1 MTAARTIDVNCDC
14 GELPAQL
21 AAGVDDA
28 LTRAVTSINIACGGH
43 AGDESSMTR
52 LVRVAKAAGTRIG
65 AHPSYPDIT
74 NFGRVSM
81 HLGADALRASLCDQI
96 TRLVAICLREGA
108 TLTHIKPHGALY
120 HDCGDPTIAAIVAD
134 AAASAAGRNV
144 VLIAAATSPAAARWE
159 TAGLRVR
166 REGFA
171 DRAYEADGTLRAR
184 SAPGALLSAS
194 AAAQQAVLLA
204 SQRAVIVAGSHVPVP
219 CDTICVHGDGPDA
232 LATAHA
238 VLAALRTAG
247 ITVAADPA

>member
-1 MTAARTIDVNCDC
+1 MTSARTIDINCDC

-43 AGDESSMTR
+43 AGDDASMTR
-52 LVRVAKAAGTRIG
+52 LVRVAKVAGTRIG
-65 AHPSYPDIT
+65 AHPSYPDIA

-81 HLGADALRASLCDQI
+81 RLDTFTLRASLRDQI
-96 TRLVAICLREGA
+96 ARLVEICAREGA

-120 HDCGDPTIAAIVAD
+120 HDCADPAVAEVVMD
-134 AAASAAGRNV
+134 AAAAAAGRHV
-144 VLIAAATSPAAARWE
+144 ALIASATSPAASHWE
-159 TAGLRVR
+159 SAGFRVI

-171 DRAYEADGTLRAR
+171 DRAYEADGTLRSRA
-184 SAPGALLSAS
+184 APGALLSVS

-204 SQRAVIVAGSHVPVP
+204 SQRAVMAAGRHVPVP

-232 LATAHA
+232 LATVHA
-238 VLAALRTAG
+238 VTAALRVAG
-247 ITVAADPA
+247 ITVSAAPA